1 MLSKQDKVELAKQ
14 YGKKFKNASS
24 VFVLDYKGLT
34 VKEIQQLR
42 KSVRKANAQFSVV
55 KNSVLKYG
63 AAGSDVEKIADMF
76 IGPTAVAICDED
88 PVSVAKAFVQSIKT
102 LPQVKLKGGIVDG
115 SVVSENDINNL
126 SKLPSREVMLGQFI
140 GLLNSPLTSFL
151 STLKNMQTKIVY
163 AISEVKNKKD
173 SQ

>member
-1 MLSKQDKVELAKQ
+1 MLSRQDKVELAKQ
-14 YGKKFKNASS
+14 YEEKFKNASS

-34 VKEIQQLR
+34 VKEIQELR
-42 KSVRKANAQFSVV
+42 RNVKKANAQFSVV

-76 IGPTAVAICDED
+76 TGPTAVAICDED
-88 PVSVAKAFVQSIKT
+88 PVSVAKAFVESVKN

-115 SVVSENDINNL
+115 SVVSEDDINNL
-126 SKLPSREVMLGQFI
+126 SKLPSREVLISQFI
-140 GLLNSPLTSFL
+140 GMLNSPLTGFL

-163 AISEVKNKKD
+163 ALSEVKNKKD
-173 SQ
+173 SE